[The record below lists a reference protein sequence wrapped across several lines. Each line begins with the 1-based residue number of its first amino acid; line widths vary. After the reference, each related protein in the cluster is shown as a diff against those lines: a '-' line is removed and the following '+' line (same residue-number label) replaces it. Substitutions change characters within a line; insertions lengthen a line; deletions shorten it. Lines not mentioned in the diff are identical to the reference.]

1 MYVIVRQEEKGIHR
15 NLYWTGDGWSW
26 SSHRARLYEW
36 DDAIE
41 WRDRLQEVAGGEG
54 VVVSEE

>member
-1 MYVIVRQEEKGIHR
+1 MYIIVLHEDKGLHR

-26 SSHRARLYEW
+26 SQGRARPYEW
-36 DDAIE
+36 DEAIDNVMLLRE
-41 WRDRLQEVAGGEG
+41 MAGGR